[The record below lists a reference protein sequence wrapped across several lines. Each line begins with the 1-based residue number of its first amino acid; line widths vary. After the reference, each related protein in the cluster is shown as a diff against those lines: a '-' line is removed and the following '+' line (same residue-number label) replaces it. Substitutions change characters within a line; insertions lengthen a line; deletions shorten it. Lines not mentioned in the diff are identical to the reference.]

1 MKTKLIFYSVFLLI
15 GLVVAVASPI
25 INFINEAKD
34 TKAQLEAMKL
44 AEIKNKKTITNT
56 KNYVKKIKENINSGD
71 INYRRELLKK
81 LYPSE

>member
-1 MKTKLIFYSVFLLI
+1 MKTKIIFYSVALLV
-15 GLVVAVASPI
+15 GLVVAIASPI

>member
-1 MKTKLIFYSVFLLI
+1 MKTKLIFYSAFLLL
-15 GLVVAVASPI
+15 GLAVAVASPI
-25 INFINEAKD
+25 INYIDEAKD

-44 AEIKNKKTITNT
+44 AETKNKKTVTNT

-71 INYRRELLKK
+71 IHYRRELLKK

>member
-1 MKTKLIFYSVFLLI
+1 MKTKLIFYSAFLLL
-15 GLVVAVASPI
+15 GLAVAVASPI
-25 INFINEAKD
+25 INYIDEAKD

-44 AEIKNKKTITNT
+44 AETKNKKTITNT

-81 LYPSE
+81 IYPNQ

>member
-1 MKTKLIFYSVFLLI
+1 MKTKLIFYSAFLLL

-25 INFINEAKD
+25 INYIDEAKD

-44 AEIKNKKTITNT
+44 AETKNKKTITNT

-71 INYRRELLKK
+71 IHYRRELLKK

>member
-1 MKTKLIFYSVFLLI
+1 MKTKLIFYSIFLLI

-56 KNYVKKIKENINSGD
+56 KNYVKKIKQNINSGD

-81 LYPSE
+81 LYSSE

>member
-1 MKTKLIFYSVFLLI
+1 MKTKLIFYSVALLV
-15 GLVVAVASPI
+15 GLVVAIASPI

-34 TKAQLEAMKL
+34 TKAQLEAVKL
-44 AEIKNKKTITNT
+44 AETKNKKTITNT

>member
-1 MKTKLIFYSVFLLI
+1 MKTKLIFYIAFLLL
-15 GLVVAVASPI
+15 GLAVAVESPI
-25 INFINEAKD
+25 INYIDEAKD

-44 AEIKNKKTITNT
+44 AETKNKKTITNT